1 MKKSTIAI
9 IGTILGGAMLILL
22 SLSLSWA
29 ITCLLVKL
37 VAWCFGF
44 AFTLKL
50 ATGIWVIWLVLAG
63 LFGKKRTVKVEK

>member
-9 IGTILGGAMLILL
+9 IGFILAVIAVFGISWFVTCGIVNLL
-22 SLSLSWA
+22 S
-29 ITCLLVKL
+29 
-37 VAWCFGF
+37 WCFGF
-44 AFTLKL
+44 TFTWKL